1 MATAKQITLRHLTIS
16 GRKMIGIQ
24 YYADKVINALV
35 KELPGVKWSTKHQ
48 MVVVEN
54 TQPNLTAIFKKFNG
68 IAWVNTHYFFLN
80 RPLNKGSEKLDDVS
94 ALRNR
99 ATDVNWRRAPS
110 EYYDKLELRRYSPNT
125 AKSYIALFEKFINSF
140 DKDRDLLTIDDLEI
154 QKYMQIQSRSGKSA
168 SYLNQLINAIKF
180 YYEVVEGMPGRFYAI
195 DRPLVEEKLPMVLS
209 KEEVRKIIS
218 VINCLKHKCIV
229 SLLYS
234 AGLRRS
240 ELINLKIADIDGQRR
255 LIHVR
260 QGKGKK
266 DRYTLLSKA
275 VLKDLRQY
283 YIQEQPK
290 EYLFEGLAGAKY
302 SETSIVMIIKKATK
316 RAGIHKRVTPHT
328 FRHSFATHLLEDGV
342 DLRYIQELLGHSS
355 SQTTE
360 RYTRVASKVF
370 NKIKNPLD

>member
-1 MATAKQITLRHLTIS
+1 
-16 GRKMIGIQ
+16 
-24 YYADKVINALV
+24 
-35 KELPGVKWSTKHQ
+35 
-48 MVVVEN
+48 
-54 TQPNLTAIFKKFNG
+54 
-68 IAWVNTHYFFLN
+68 
-80 RPLNKGSEKLDDVS
+80 
-94 ALRNR
+94 
-99 ATDVNWRRAPS
+99 
-110 EYYDKLELRRYSPNT
+110 
-125 AKSYIALFEKFINSF
+125 
-140 DKDRDLLTIDDLEI
+140 
-154 QKYMQIQSRSGKSA
+154 
-168 SYLNQLINAIKF
+168 
-180 YYEVVEGMPGRFYAI
+180 MPGRFYAI